1 MEICKYQMDVPYQYM
16 SYHGYLEGSTTGSA
30 FSHGTAVMCGA
41 YSVSKRPDGL
51 HWAHYPLCV
60 EHNCPLIHPELLEGA
75 TLT

>member
-1 MEICKYQMDVPYQYM
+1 MATCKYQMNLPAFSNPNPVA
-16 SYHGYLEGSTTGSA
+16 STTGSVFA
-30 FSHGTAVMCGA
+30 TYGTDVCCGA

-60 EHNCPLIHPELLEGA
+60 ERNCPIIHPELLEGA